1 MRRTVLLLLMT
12 SLCTGLLLSQATQH
26 PSETS
31 AEVPA
36 LNNFHTV
43 IYTIWHDAWPGKD
56 TKKLEALA
64 PDVESGVKEIAAAAL
79 PGILRERKDAWDMQ
93 VKALQAIAADY
104 RSALDAKQPQQLLD
118 AAEKLHM
125 QYEKLVRVLRP
136 SITELG
142 EFHTSLY
149 MLYHYYMPGDSVAR
163 MQQSAVALKEKMV
176 ALNAAVLPDRLK
188 AKEEVFNA
196 SRKDLTLAV
205 DAFASVAPKGDAKE
219 MHTAVEKVHEQYQ
232 KLDDV
237 LAK

>member
-1 MRRTVLLLLMT
+1 MRRTVLLLLIT
-12 SLCTGLLLSQATQH
+12 LVCAGSLLSQATQL

-36 LNNFHTV
+36 LTNFHTV
-43 IYTIWHDAWPGKD
+43 IYAIWHDAWPGKD

-64 PDVESGVKEIAAAAL
+64 PEVESGVKDIAAATL

-93 VKALQAIAADY
+93 VKALQTIAADY
-104 RSALDAKQPQQLLD
+104 RSALVAKQPQQLLD

-136 SITELG
+136 SIKELG

-163 MQQSAVALKEKMV
+163 MQQSAVTLNEKMV
-176 ALNAAVLPDRLK
+176 ALNAAVLPERLK
-188 AKEEVFNA
+188 AKEEVFKA
-196 SRKDLTLAV
+196 SRIELTQAV
-205 DAFASVAPKGDAKE
+205 AAFALVAPKGDVKE
-219 MHTAVEKVHEQYQ
+219 MRTAVEKVHEQYQ